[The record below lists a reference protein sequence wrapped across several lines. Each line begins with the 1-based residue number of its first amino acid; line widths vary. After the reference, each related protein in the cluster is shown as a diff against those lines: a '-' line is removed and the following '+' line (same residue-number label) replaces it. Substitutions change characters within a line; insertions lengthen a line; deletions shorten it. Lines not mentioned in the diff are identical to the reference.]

1 MASKRKK
8 VIIFRIG
15 KKIADRGIE
24 KGNITLTWDIS
35 ASEEARNF
43 LKKKNKVI
51 YIEKSKRWAQSGF
64 CSLSRL
70 EMASKRVD
78 LLWKS
83 WASKNYKKNK
93 KISSSLSM
101 KML

>member
-43 LKKKNKVI
+43 LKKKTK
-51 YIEKSKRWAQSGF
+51 
-64 CSLSRL
+64 
-70 EMASKRVD
+70 
-78 LLWKS
+78 
-83 WASKNYKKNK
+83 
-93 KISSSLSM
+93 
-101 KML
+101 